1 MFYGNVTLVD
11 RLAIFGHIS
20 SDTIGGSDAID
31 LRPPTETPIIRR
43 VAADLAV
50 EFPIRPSSA

>member
-11 RLAIFGHIS
+11 RLAIIGHIS

-31 LRPPTETPIIRR
+31 LRPPNRNP
-43 VAADLAV
+43 DN
-50 EFPIRPSSA
+50 PSSSR